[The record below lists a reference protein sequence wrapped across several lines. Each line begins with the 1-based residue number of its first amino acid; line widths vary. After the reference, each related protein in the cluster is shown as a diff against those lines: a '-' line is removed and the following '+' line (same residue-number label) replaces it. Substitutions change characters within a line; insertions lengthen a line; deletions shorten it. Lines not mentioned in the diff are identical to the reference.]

1 MRRALTLAIANGS
14 RRLPIAARAL
24 ATPHLA
30 AARPLQ
36 SRFFSSKP
44 TGKDDDF
51 VEVHHSGHVQQSA
64 RTGTAA
70 AVMREEASTDELEDD
85 DEDDVED
92 MVAIGPSGVEYGG
105 PTRGGKLK
113 EPTRYGDWER
123 KGRCSDF

>member
-1 MRRALTLAIANGS
+1 MRRALTLAIASGS
-14 RRLPIAARAL
+14 RRPSVAARAL
-24 ATPHLA
+24 ATPHLV
-30 AARPLQ
+30 AARSLQ
-36 SRFFSSKP
+36 SRFFSSRP

-51 VEVHHSGHVQQSA
+51 VEVHHSGHVQKSA
-64 RTGTAA
+64 SADTAA
-70 AVMREEASTDELEDD
+70 AVMREEASTDELEDED
-85 DEDDVED
+85 DDDVED